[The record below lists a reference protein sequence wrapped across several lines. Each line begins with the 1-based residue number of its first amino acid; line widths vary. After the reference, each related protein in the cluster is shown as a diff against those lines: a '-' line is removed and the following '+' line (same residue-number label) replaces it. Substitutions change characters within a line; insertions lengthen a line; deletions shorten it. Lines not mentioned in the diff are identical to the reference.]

1 MPRLKEIEERLQRI
15 QQELRNEGAD
25 LDALQEEIDGLI
37 AERTAIM
44 EAETR
49 RSEMLERVAALPQGN
64 VIRSFTEGTAAPEPV
79 QAQREAQNDGL
90 AYRTAFMN
98 YVQRG
103 VEIPMELRTD
113 AVTATTD
120 IGSVIPETVLNQII
134 EKMEASG
141 MILAA
146 VTRTNYKGGVKIPTS
161 SVKPTAT
168 WVAEGAGSDKQ
179 KKTTG
184 SISFSYNKLRC
195 AVAVTLEVDTVAL
208 PVFESTLI
216 KNVVEAM
223 TRTLEQAIISGDGS
237 GKPKGILA
245 ETPETGQALQIAST
259 GKLAYSTLIDAE
271 AALPLS
277 YENGAVWLMTK
288 KTFMAFSGM
297 VDTNG
302 QPIARVNYGIGGA
315 PERTL
320 IGRTVIL
327 NEYMGSYSDT
337 VSSDTIFAALFKM
350 SDYILNTN
358 LEMGVKKY
366 EDNDTDD
373 MVTKAIMLVDGKVVD
388 VRSLVTLTKKA

>member
-1 MPRLKEIEERLQRI
+1 MPRLQEIEERLQRI

-64 VIRSFTEGTAAPEPV
+64 VIRSFAEGTAAPEPV